1 MSSYTEG
8 KEFLEGWI
16 RGRFPKGSTCLDV
29 GACELCGKKD
39 QDLRILFIDDFA
51 GWACAECIEEL
62 RDCVPRRFC
71 AAGEETEP
79 GE

>member
-1 MSSYTEG
+1 MH
-8 KEFLEGWI
+8 
-16 RGRFPKGSTCLDV
+16 
-29 GACELCGKKD
+29 GACELCGKKG